1 MREKGRKKRLVC
13 YIVPIF
19 CVGRSWDFLPT
30 YVVWFIDSITN
41 QLGTSLLLQHTHTY
55 TPNTNTNVE
64 NSLKEF
70 NWFVTSLQLHFINNN
85 YTYKFAYI
93 QPARSSFL
101 KITYVRGEYSVGIY
115 GNGMNTTTNVQ
126 FFPPFSCMDKKR
138 VFHVS
143 AIYELRPG
151 YKTKLDWKTCTSILS
166 MF

>member
-41 QLGTSLLLQHTHTY
+41 QLGTSLLLQHTHTH
-55 TPNTNTNVE
+55 TSNTNTNVE

-126 FFPPFSCMDKKR
+126 FFPLSHVWIKNVCFTFPRYMNCAPDIKQSWTEKHVQ
-138 VFHVS
+138 VF
-143 AIYELRPG
+143 
-151 YKTKLDWKTCTSILS
+151 
-166 MF
+166 